1 MKTTFNSLRR
11 HSGHWVVV
19 VMDLPV
25 RSKCDR
31 ADGRAFKS
39 LLKGMGFKQLLPSLY
54 ARFSFTET
62 SAEAIRAGV
71 LRKMPPKGKLTIFC
85 LTDFQFQGGIG
96 IDRHEFR
103 QMPTPLPLIC
113 IV

>member
-39 LLKGMGFKQLLPSLY
+39 LLKGMGFKQLQPSLY
-54 ARFSFTET
+54 VRFSFTET

-71 LRKMPPKGKLTIFC
+71 LRKTPKKGKLTIFC

-96 IDRHEFR
+96 IDRQEFR
-103 QMPTPLPLIC
+103 QMPMPIPLIC